1 MYSSHFI
8 APSLTRGCNEEPIF
22 AQPLKYAFYV
32 DTVML
37 SCPVFHGLV
46 RVEQVYSLQ
55 SVSRQTNRTAKRR
68 LYKLKQRL
76 PLAQPTT

>member
-1 MYSSHFI
+1 MYSWHFI
-8 APSLTRGCNEEPIF
+8 APSLTRWCNEEPIF

-46 RVEQVYSLQ
+46 PVEQVYSLQ
-55 SVSRQTNRTAKRR
+55 SVYRDKQIEPLNVAYTNWNNVYR
-68 LYKLKQRL
+68 
-76 PLAQPTT
+76 